1 MDGDN
6 ADLGD
11 LESRAAYLSGL
22 VKGLGLGSYSEEGR
36 VLEQVVELLVDVVR
50 EVSALNQV
58 GRERPVYQVQERDR
72 AGQATFVACECPR
85 CGEDVF
91 ARTEPHRG
99 EGPSPDT
106 APLEFEVTCS
116 NCGNVLT
123 IREAP

>member
-1 MDGDN
+1 MDGNN

-22 VKGLGLGSYSEEGR
+22 VKGLGLGSYTDEGR
-36 VLEQVVELLVDVVR
+36 VLEEVVDLLVDVVR
-50 EVSALNQV
+50 EVSALEQV
-58 GRERPVYQVQERDR
+58 GRKRSVRQVQQRDGADR
-72 AGQATFVACECPR
+72 ATFVACECPR

-91 ARTEPHRG
+91 ARIEPHRG